1 MNARSEGATLLRVT
15 ELDHLV
21 LVCADV
27 ERSLAWYQQRL
38 GLTGMRIDEWRRGE
52 VFFPSVRIND
62 GTIIDLIAGSVE
74 GRNVEHICVAVEPT
88 DLAAVVASGEFDV
101 LEGPVQRFGARGIA
115 TSIYVRDPDG
125 NTVEIR
131 HY

>member
-1 MNARSEGATLLRVT
+1 MLQVT

-38 GLTGMRIDEWRRGE
+38 GLEGMRIDAWRNGE
-52 VFFPSVRIND
+52 VFFPSVRINE
-62 GTIIDLIAGSVE
+62 GTIIDLIAGRVE
-74 GRNVEHICVAVEPT
+74 GGGERLGRNVEHFCVVVEPT
-88 DLAAVVASGEFDV
+88 DLAAVVASGDFDV
-101 LEGPVQRFGARGIA
+101 LEGPVARFGARGMA
-115 TSIYVRDPDG
+115 TSIYVRDRDG